1 MQQNFCC
8 PLSASRTSVT
18 QEDITDEVLFSDSL
32 HFSNNPIGHCLT
44 SSQKRANQW
53 RRWSQDVIL
62 LLLVPYLSYIQQT
75 LALHYTNAPGEA
87 QQDLAVCQ
95 AGCRT
100 RSITVAC
107 VHFDA
112 LKEINIITC
121 PCFPVPL
128 QLLHCGLFPCAPLVP
143 SLAVDL
149 RVLEF
154 VRLLFVRQAPNQTAW
169 CDAVETFLDG
179 MGYKL
184 SCKNNL
190 HHRFGNTFH
199 WYRVLSILA
208 RNHISSIIA
217 DVRR

>member
-1 MQQNFCC
+1 
-8 PLSASRTSVT
+8 
-18 QEDITDEVLFSDSL
+18 
-32 HFSNNPIGHCLT
+32 
-44 SSQKRANQW
+44 KRANQW

-75 LALHYTNAPGEA
+75 SVLRYTNAPGQT
-87 QQDLAVCQ
+87 QQDLGVCQ

-100 RSITVAC
+100 QSITVAC

-121 PCFPVPL
+121 PCFPAPL
-128 QLLHCGLFPCAPLVP
+128 QLLHHSLFPCAPLAP

-149 RVLEF
+149 RILEF
-154 VRLLFVRQAPNQTAW
+154 VHLLFVRQSPNQTVW

-184 SCKNNL
+184 SCK
-190 HHRFGNTFH
+190 
-199 WYRVLSILA
+199 
-208 RNHISSIIA
+208 
-217 DVRR
+217 